1 MGRGIT
7 RGSVKTLMIT
17 KYLFKKEFMKKSRA
31 DDGFWFWFFKYLL
44 DTHFQ
49 KQRVVWFL
57 FRFQKYKFYR
67 NYLEPKIYKR
77 FGVYREE
84 WRP

>member
-1 MGRGIT
+1 MN
-7 RGSVKTLMIT
+7 KLT
-17 KYLFKKEFMKKSRA
+17 KYLLKKEWFLKSR
-31 DDGFWFWFFKYLL
+31 DKHFKTQKFTLFTFFKYLF

-49 KQRVVWFL
+49 KQRVAWFL

-67 NYLEPKIYKR
+67 NYLEPKIYKS
-77 FGVYREE
+77 FEVYREE

>member
-1 MGRGIT
+1 MRRMLT
-7 RGSVKTLMIT
+7 E
-17 KYLFKKEFMKKSRA
+17 YLFEKEFMNKSREKCFRTQKF
-31 DDGFWFWFFKYLL
+31 GWFMFFKYLL

-49 KQRVVWFL
+49 KQLIVWFL

-77 FGVYREE
+77 FATYREE

>member
-1 MGRGIT
+1 MN
-7 RGSVKTLMIT
+7 KLT
-17 KYLFKKEFMKKSRA
+17 KYLF
-31 DDGFWFWFFKYLL
+31 

-49 KQRVVWFL
+49 KQRVAWFL

-67 NYLEPKIYKR
+67 NYLEPKIYKS
-77 FGVYREE
+77 FEVYREE